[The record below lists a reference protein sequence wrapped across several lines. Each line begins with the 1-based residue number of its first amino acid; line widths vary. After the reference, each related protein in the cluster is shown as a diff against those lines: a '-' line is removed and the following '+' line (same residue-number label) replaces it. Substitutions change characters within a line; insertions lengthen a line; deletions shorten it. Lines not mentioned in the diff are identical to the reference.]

1 MKVSRTIAITAS
13 ALFVGVPIL
22 ALLATTPEQRAAAQQ
37 VQPAP
42 AAPKV
47 VKAERF
53 TSRERAHWACSDAIE
68 RAGARNPTWVRRSA
82 WATVETSPGKWSVLA
97 DYSVTNVFGVTLN
110 KSAMCRLALTDGG
123 KFVTLR
129 IENASQ

>member
-1 MKVSRTIAITAS
+1 MKVSRAITVLAITV
-13 ALFVGVPIL
+13 FVGAPVIDWATNGMPAHVPT
-22 ALLATTPEQRAAAQQ
+22 AQAA
-37 VQPAP
+37 PAP
-42 AAPKV
+42 AVIA

-82 WATVETSPGKWSVLA
+82 WATVETTPGNWSVLA
-97 DYSVTNVFGVTLN
+97 DYSVTNVFGVTLK

-129 IENASQ
+129 IENATQ